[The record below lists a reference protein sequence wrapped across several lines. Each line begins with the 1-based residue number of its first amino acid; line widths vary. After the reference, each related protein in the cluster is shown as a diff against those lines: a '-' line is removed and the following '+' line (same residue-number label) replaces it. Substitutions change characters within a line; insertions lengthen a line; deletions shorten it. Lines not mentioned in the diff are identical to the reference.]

1 MKIELS
7 RSLTFLIGG
16 TILGIFG
23 LASPGFWGQV
33 MVAWG
38 AVFIIVGVFVGAW
51 DYAAEEVM
59 DVEVPA
65 ADRVEAPQVNPAL
78 A

>member
-23 LASPGFWGQV
+23 LAS
-33 MVAWG
+33 WG